1 MFRRNNNSPRRM
13 RKTKR
18 SILRHREKSAK
29 EVSLMRELGRS
40 IASTSLSPG
49 DVTDGEDNPV
59 KQAE

>member
-1 MFRRNNNSPRRM
+1 M